1 MKFLKFIFVLVS
13 ISIAFG
19 CTTLNSQQKTEYALM
34 EKDGVLIQEKN
45 PTTGAVLG
53 ILPGFGA
60 FYGREPL
67 VGVVDLLLWPASI
80 LWDPV
85 VGYETSKKVNYD
97 LTVSSIAKTKRKELV
112 ELENQRDLNNIASV
126 EYVAKK
132 REIEEKYEYGSQ

>member
-1 MKFLKFIFVLVS
+1 
-13 ISIAFG
+13 
-19 CTTLNSQQKTEYALM
+19 LNSQQKTEYALM
-34 EKDGVLIQEKN
+34 EKDGVLIQEKD

-97 LTVSSIAKTKRKELV
+97 LTVSSIAKTKRKELA

-132 REIEEKYEYGSQ
+132 RQIEEKYEYGSQ

>member
-1 MKFLKFIFVLVS
+1 MKFLKLIFVLVS
-13 ISIAFG
+13 IAIGFG

-97 LTVSSIAKTKRKELV
+97 LTVSSIAKTKRKELA

>member
-1 MKFLKFIFVLVS
+1 
-13 ISIAFG
+13 
-19 CTTLNSQQKTEYALM
+19 M
-34 EKDGVLIQEKN
+34 EKDGVLIQEKD

-97 LTVSSIAKTKRKELV
+97 LTVSSIAKTKRKELA

-132 REIEEKYEYGSQ
+132 RQIEEKYEYGSQ

>member
-1 MKFLKFIFVLVS
+1 LAVQP
-13 ISIAFG
+13 
-19 CTTLNSQQKTEYALM
+19 TLNSQQKTEYALM
-34 EKDGVLIQEKN
+34 EKDGVLIQEKD

-97 LTVSSIAKTKRKELV
+97 LTVSSIAKTKRKELA

-132 REIEEKYEYGSQ
+132 RQIEEKYEYGSQ